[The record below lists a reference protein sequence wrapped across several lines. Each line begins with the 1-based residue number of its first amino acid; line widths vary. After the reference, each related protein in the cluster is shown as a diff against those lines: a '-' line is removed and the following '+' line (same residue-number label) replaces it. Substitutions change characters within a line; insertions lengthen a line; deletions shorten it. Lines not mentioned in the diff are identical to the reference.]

1 MTATEDLLEGTRGQI
16 LEELALAPRTA
27 RDLARK
33 LGIQESAAR
42 GHLDRM
48 EDRGLVV
55 PSFRREGVGR
65 PRKRY
70 VLTAQAQDL
79 FPKKYDLI
87 LDTVVDEL
95 LEREGEG
102 YVSALFAEAARR
114 MAREVAKE
122 IPKGGSAPDRVR
134 NLVAALNRLGF
145 RCTAEE
151 MPDGT
156 MRIVRT
162 NCVFRHNAL
171 SHPYLLCDVFDKHLT
186 EALLGQVGVDLQD
199 SIGRGGVRCTH
210 LIQLLSGQPARAG
223 DSRLARPERGA
234 PEPSHGRLGL
244 D

>member
-1 MTATEDLLEGTRGQI
+1 MPETMVAARTKLTEPPTGLPEGTRGRI

-27 RDLARK
+27 RDLAKK

-48 EDRGLVV
+48 EERGLVV

-70 VLTAQAQDL
+70 VLTGQAQDL

-87 LDTVVDEL
+87 LDSVVDEL
-95 LEREGEG
+95 LAREGEG

-122 IPKGGSAPDRVR
+122 IPKGVSGPERTR
-134 NLVAALNRLGF
+134 NLVMALNRMGF
-145 RCTAEE
+145 QCSAQQT
-151 MPDGT
+151 PDGQ

-162 NCVFRHNAL
+162 NCVFRHSAL
-171 SHPYLLCDVFDKHLT
+171 SHPYLLCEVFDQHLT
-186 EALLGQVGVDLQD
+186 EELLGQVGVDLVD
-199 SIGRGGVRCTH
+199 SIGRGGMRCTH
-210 LIQLLSGQPARAG
+210 LIQLR
-223 DSRLARPERGA
+223 
-234 PEPSHGRLGL
+234 
-244 D
+244 

>member
-1 MTATEDLLEGTRGQI
+1 MTAAEELLEGTRGRI
-16 LEELALAPRTA
+16 LEELAVAPRTA
-27 RDLARK
+27 RDLANK

-48 EDRGLVV
+48 EDRGLVSA
-55 PSFRREGVGR
+55 SFRREGVGR

-70 VLTAQAQDL
+70 VLTPAAQDL

-122 IPKGGSAPDRVR
+122 IPKEGSRQDRIR
-134 NLVAALNRLGF
+134 NLLAALNRLGF
-145 RCTAEE
+145 RCSAQEAS
-151 MPDGT
+151 DGT
-156 MRIVRT
+156 LRIVRT
-162 NCVFRHNAL
+162 NCVFRHSAL

-199 SIGRGGVRCTH
+199 SIGRGGVRCPH
-210 LIQLLSGQPARAG
+210 LIQLLSGATTEGSPRLPEGRRAAVDASCDG
-223 DSRLARPERGA
+223 VRAE
-234 PEPSHGRLGL
+234 
-244 D
+244 